1 MLSQSRMADYVR
13 TYNTQLSACR
23 SVCTANAD
31 TLDPDSAHEETHKY
45 RLRVTCMNSVV
56 VSEIRHTQTNYTK
69 RMSGS
74 DHRPADSRK
83 CCD

>member
-1 MLSQSRMADYVR
+1 
-13 TYNTQLSACR
+13 
-23 SVCTANAD
+23 
-31 TLDPDSAHEETHKY
+31 
-45 RLRVTCMNSVV
+45 MNSVV
-56 VSEIRHTQTNYTK
+56 VSEIRHTETNYTK